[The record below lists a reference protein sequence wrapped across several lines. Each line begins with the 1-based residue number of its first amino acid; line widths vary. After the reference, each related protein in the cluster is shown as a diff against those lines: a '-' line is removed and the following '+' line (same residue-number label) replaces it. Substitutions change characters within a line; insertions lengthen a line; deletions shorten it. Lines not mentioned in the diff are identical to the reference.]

1 MRKDAQPAAQTK
13 AMKRCYIFQDGNS
26 QKFWNIEF
34 EGTGYKVTY
43 GKLGAAG
50 QTSEKTFATEELCR
64 KEVDKLIQSKVKKG
78 YVESTEEQVASAK
91 NEGKRYEFN
100 RRPRKPLPKPLPA
113 PLKMLSRMLPK
124 QRNLNDD
131 ADEDAKG
138 FAQRILNDKQLP
150 DLKFIEIGCW
160 WNLDAE
166 ESNDSIDEI
175 TGIIADNPDRFGH
188 IESLAVGIMDSDISE
203 LSWISQGDYG
213 RVLDALPNLRKLK
226 IQGNYPTFGEGKSL
240 PKLEEIE
247 LIFTQL
253 SEETFASLLS
263 LKLPNLRRLSVY
275 HGSDS
280 LYSACSP
287 VEPERLSE
295 ILTKQHLPSVKILEL
310 LDSEKADELAEVVVN
325 SDIASQLEVLD
336 FSSGTLSDKGARILL
351 DNISKLGSLK
361 KLGARYHYITRDMMK
376 KLRALPVEVDLS
388 DAQDPDGEDPDGEER
403 YVLIRE

>member
-1 MRKDAQPAAQTK
+1 
-13 AMKRCYIFQDGNS
+13 MKRCYIFQDGNS

-91 NEGKRYEFN
+91 NEGKRYE
-100 RRPRKPLPKPLPA
+100 
-113 PLKMLSRMLPK
+113 
-124 QRNLNDD
+124 LNYDD
-131 ADEDAKG
+131 DEEAKE
-138 FAQRILNDKQLP
+138 FAQRILKDKRLP

-160 WNLDAE
+160 WNFDAE

-203 LSWISQGDYG
+203 LSWIYQGDYG
-213 RVLDALPNLRKLK
+213 KALDALPNLRKLK
-226 IQGNYPTFGEGKSL
+226 IQGSDPTFGEGKSL

-247 LIFTQL
+247 LISTQL

-263 LKLPNLRRLSVY
+263 LQLPNLRRLSVY
-275 HGSDS
+275 HGSDMQGT
-280 LYSACSP
+280 P
-287 VEPERLSE
+287 VEPERLAE

-310 LDSEKADELAEVVVN
+310 LDSEKADELAEIVVN
-325 SDIASQLEVLD
+325 SDIAPQLEVLD
-336 FSSGTLSDKGARILL
+336 FSSGTLSDEGARVLL
-351 DNISKLGSLK
+351 DNISKLGSLR
-361 KLGARYHYITRDMMK
+361 KLAARYHFISRDMMK